1 MARKDKKHS
10 VQEIQTRHA
19 RKRQRE
25 HRIPILIAMFFGVVF
40 ATVALLGILN
50 CRDDNANIEQQI
62 AVINENATLRE
73 TDLNSEL
80 IEQSKTP
87 EDDDIYWTFAGMNLL
102 DVNLHRL
109 KSINNDTKGW
119 IQVAGTNINYPFV
132 QTDSN
137 DYYLKHAF
145 DGTRNA
151 AGWIFLDSR
160 SNPDLKGRN
169 NVLYAHG
176 RLDIAMFSDLR
187 NILNNGWLSNRANF
201 VIRTSTEGGN
211 AIWQV
216 FSIYHLE
223 ETSDYLKFDFASDE
237 EFQKFLNKITRR
249 STYNFFANPTV
260 ADRILTLSTS
270 YSETERMVLHAKLI
284 KYN

>member
-50 CRDDNANIEQQI
+50 GRDDNANIEQQI

-109 KSINNDTKGW
+109 KSINKDTKGW

-132 QTDSN
+132 QTDNN

-169 NVLYAHG
+169 NVLYAYG

-249 STYNFFANPTV
+249 SAYNFFANPTV